1 MSFDDLINY
10 RIGIG
15 RYQYI
20 AIAIL
25 VMIDLNDG
33 V

>member
-1 MSFDDLINY
+1 MSFDDLVTY
-10 RIGIG
+10 RIGFG
-15 RYQYI
+15 KYQKI